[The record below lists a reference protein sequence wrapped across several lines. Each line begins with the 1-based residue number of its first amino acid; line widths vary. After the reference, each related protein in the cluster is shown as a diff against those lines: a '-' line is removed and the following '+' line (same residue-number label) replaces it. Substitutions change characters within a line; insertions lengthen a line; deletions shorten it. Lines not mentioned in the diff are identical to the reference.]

1 MITKEEF
8 KKKVAEFDQRWPS
21 VVQLNLNAVE
31 ASRKVASDLRPW
43 DPQLAAC
50 LEAEAD
56 ATAKVVETQ
65 RALGAYLTKVLEP
78 VR

>member
-21 VVQLNLNAVE
+21 VVEFNLQGLE
-31 ASRKVASDLRPW
+31 SSRKLANDLRQW

-50 LEAEAD
+50 FDAEAEG
-56 ATAKVVETQ
+56 TAKVIEAQ
-65 RALGAYLTKVLEP
+65 RALGAHLAKVLEP